1 MKPTIGRV
9 VIFHPTQAVAHA
21 AIIAHVDSD
30 TCVNLAVFNSNGCSY
45 DMTSVQ
51 LVAPG
56 AAKPEFGAYAEWI
69 PHQVQPAP
77 QAKPDAD
84 ITFLVSKKTADAL
97 ERIIQKLDEKIA
109 AED

>member
-30 TCVNLAVFNSNGCSY
+30 TCVNLAVFNSNGCIY

-56 AAKPEFGAYAEWI
+56 AAKPEFGMFCEW
-69 PHQVQPAP
+69 PDHQVE
-77 QAKPDAD
+77 KPKID
-84 ITFLVSKKTADAL
+84 ISTLKVSQETVDELA
-97 ERIIQKLDEKIA
+97 RIIKTVDRKIQ
-109 AED
+109 EEG